1 MSDLCNEYCFDIMS
15 FKNHITSLRCILLR
29 LDNSCSLFIFVLE
42 NNCIKK
48 QLNGNQAN
56 TFLMRI
62 LVCNVNIVLIFWH
75 VHKLKQRAPVVPFA
89 NSIYEKTKM
98 LCFTWKTMQCY
109 HQWHAYIKYHSWI
122 MQTRSKHYKNP
133 YLHANINFVE

>member
-29 LDNSCSLFIFVLE
+29 LDTVSRFSKLIIVFLNNSCSLFIFVLE

-56 TFLMRI
+56 TFLLRI
-62 LVCNVNIVLIFWH
+62 LVCNVNKVLIF
-75 VHKLKQRAPVVPFA
+75 
-89 NSIYEKTKM
+89 
-98 LCFTWKTMQCY
+98 
-109 HQWHAYIKYHSWI
+109 
-122 MQTRSKHYKNP
+122 
-133 YLHANINFVE
+133 